1 MRVWIVSSVTLLL
14 SVTGGF
20 AQAEDSVQ
28 DSSVLHL
35 METELEPAAEIIWDS
50 AGWILTEEGETEL
63 WPTTDEGWAEVAA
76 GAAYIVAVG
85 DTLATPDYSGALE
98 DWIAFSEA
106 MQWAATDA
114 QRAAETRDKS
124 GLFDAGGE
132 LYQTCLACHRRYMIN
147 SR

>member
-1 MRVWIVSSVTLLL
+1 MKVWIVSSVTLLL
-14 SVTGGF
+14 SVWAGL
-20 AQAEDSVQ
+20 AHAEDSAP
-28 DSSVLHL
+28 DGSVLHL

-50 AGWILTEEGETEL
+50 AGWILTEDGETEL
-63 WPTTDEGWAEVAA
+63 WPTTEEGWAEVAA

-85 DTLATPDYSGALE
+85 DTLATPDYSGSLE

-106 MQWAATDA
+106 MQQAAMVA
-114 QRAAETRDKS
+114 KRAAETQDKS